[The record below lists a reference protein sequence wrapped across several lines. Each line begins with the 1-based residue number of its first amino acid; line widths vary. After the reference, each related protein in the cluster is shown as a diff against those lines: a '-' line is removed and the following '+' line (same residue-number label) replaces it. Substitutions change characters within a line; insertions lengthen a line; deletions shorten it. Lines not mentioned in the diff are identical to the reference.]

1 MRGFAGE
8 VLGAGL
14 REEQRGEHV
23 DGVVPVEVVRVD
35 GTGGRVVEEA
45 VFADAGVVD

>member
-1 MRGFAGE
+1 MRGLAGE

-14 REEQRGEHV
+14 REEQRGQHV
-23 DGVVPVEVVRVD
+23 DGVVPVEVGGVD
-35 GTGGRVVEEA
+35 GTRGGVVEEA